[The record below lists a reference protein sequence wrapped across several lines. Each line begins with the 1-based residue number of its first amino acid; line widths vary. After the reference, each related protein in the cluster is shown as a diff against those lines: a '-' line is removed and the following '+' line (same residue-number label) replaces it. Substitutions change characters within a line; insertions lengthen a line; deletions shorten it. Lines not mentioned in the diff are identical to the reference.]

1 MGEQQPLDFNTWSR
15 EYRGMRGQLA
25 DTAENRRLMLDLQRG
40 YGDYRKQ
47 FEPAIVQQAKLPD
60 GSDVAVVNGQV
71 VRDARPKFET
81 FVDDKGFK
89 SRLNL
94 DTGLVE
100 RVTNATGQPVKQS
113 TKATQITPL
122 DIMQMTPEQ
131 KQIYYDRLARG
142 EDPDAMPAALPTPE
156 AAMTNSMAFQGVPAR
171 AAYET
176 NMPTGVAAPALSGA
190 MGAGPGISMTP
201 APAAPAPTNAPAAS
215 AVFSAAQYK
224 QMTGQDLPPGDYADA
239 KGRPFSIR

>member
-1 MGEQQPLDFNTWSR
+1 MDFDTWLQQKGHTGFLPDAVARKLYDDFVKEST
-15 EYRGMRGQLA
+15 
-25 DTAENRRLMLDLQRG
+25 
-40 YGDYRKQ
+40 
-47 FEPAIVQQAKLPD
+47 PAAVQKAKLSD
-60 GSDVAVVNGQV
+60 GSVVDVVNGQV

-100 RVTNATGQPVKQS
+100 RVTNATGQPVK
-113 TKATQITPL
+113 
-122 DIMQMTPEQ
+122 E
-131 KQIYYDRLARG
+131 LARKSG
-142 EDPDAMPAALPTPE
+142 GFMFGPDGQIIPSGMMDAEATPSPTPE

-176 NMPTGVAAPALSGA
+176 NMPTGVAAPALSSA

-201 APAAPAPTNAPAAS
+201 APAAPAPTNAPTVAPSSPEEIRAAY
-215 AVFSAAQYK
+215 QRK
-224 QMTGQDLPPGDYADA
+224 QISKDEA
-239 KGRPFSIR
+239 IRLLRGGS

>member
-1 MGEQQPLDFNTWSR
+1 MDFDTWLQQKGHTGFLPDAVARKLYDDFVKENT
-15 EYRGMRGQLA
+15 
-25 DTAENRRLMLDLQRG
+25 
-40 YGDYRKQ
+40 
-47 FEPAIVQQAKLPD
+47 PAAVQKAKLSD
-60 GSDVAVVNGQV
+60 GSVVDVVNGQV

-113 TKATQITPL
+113 TKTPEVSMFEL
-122 DIMQMTPEQ
+122 MQMTPEQ
-131 KQIYYDRLARG
+131 KQIYFDRLARG
-142 EDPDAMPAALPTPE
+142 EDPTAAPAATPSPTPE

-190 MGAGPGISMTP
+190 MGGGQGITMTP
-201 APAAPAPTNAPAAS
+201 APASAAPTNAPAAAPS
-215 AVFSAAQYK
+215 SPEEIRAAYQRK
-224 QMTGQDLPPGDYADA
+224 QISKDEA
-239 KGRPFSIR
+239 IRLLRGGS